1 MQPIRALIT
10 FHDGLILP
18 SICDATARTISPVVA
33 IRGNLGRPGQHEVAK
48 VHAASVRDWWC
59 VVDRGTGLVVWGQVA
74 GDHHHEC
81 VQAMEKMVYESET
94 RVLEWVGSDPIR
106 AAAVL
111 RVAIGHAWPGK
122 ASVLRRHFPA
132 PCLTGRCRQL
142 LRVWISKVRF

>member
-1 MQPIRALIT
+1 MRPIKALIT

-18 SICDATARTISPVVA
+18 SSCDATARTISPVVA
-33 IRGNLGRPGQHEVAK
+33 MRGNLGCPGQHEVAK

-81 VQAMEKMVYESET
+81 VQAMEKVIYEPEAS
-94 RVLEWVGSDPIR
+94 VLEWVGADSIR

-111 RVAIGHAWPGK
+111 RIAIGDAWPGK
-122 ASVLRRHFPA
+122 AAVLKHHFPL
-132 PCLTGRCRQL
+132 PCVKDRWLQL
-142 LRVWISKVRF
+142 MRIWASTLR